1 MSGARPYKGY
11 LGARVLSREA
21 PLRSDREQLL
31 REALA
36 YTGGDLHRAAALV
49 GIDRRMAERMVAEN
63 PELEEALEE
72 ARALVRSRLVSVLRP
87 WEELAP
93 KAQEV
98 LEAALVAVKKDG
110 TPDWKHRL
118 EAAREILDRALGR
131 PVARVEATVEEAA
144 GPALDPDLAQRAM
157 VVSIVRRLSAVE
169 AVAWVR
175 ANPDEAERLF
185 KAFATLTGE
194 IATRGEQVLE
204 GPGEPP
210 NRTQS

>member
-1 MSGARPYKGY
+1 RAGRRACALCVPAVVGGDAGARRRGDPRALGPRARLGPGGGAVSGARPYKGY
-11 LGARVLSREA
+11 LGPRVISREA

-36 YTGGDLHRAAALV
+36 YTGGDIGRAAALV
-49 GIDRRMAERMVAEN
+49 GIDRRMAERMLAEN

-72 ARALVRSRLVSVLRP
+72 ARTLVRSRLASVLRP

-118 EAAREILDRALGR
+118 KAALEVLDRAIGK
-131 PVARVEATVEEAA
+131 PVA
-144 GPALDPDLAQRAM
+144 
-157 VVSIVRRLSAVE
+157 
-169 AVAWVR
+169 
-175 ANPDEAERLF
+175 
-185 KAFATLTGE
+185 
-194 IATRGEQVLE
+194 
-204 GPGEPP
+204 
-210 NRTQS
+210 

>member
-1 MSGARPYKGY
+1 MSGARPYRGY
-11 LGARVLSREA
+11 LGPRVLSRDA

-36 YTGGDLHRAAALV
+36 YTGGDLRRAAALV
-49 GIDRRMAERMVAEN
+49 GIDRRLAERMIAEN

-72 ARALVRSRLVSVLRP
+72 ARALVRSRLASVLRP

-98 LEAALVAVKKDG
+98 LEAALMAVKKDG
-110 TPDWKHRL
+110 TPDWRYRL

-131 PVARVEATVEEAA
+131 PVARVEAVEEAA
-144 GPALDPDLAQRAM
+144 GPVLDPELAQQAM
-157 VVSIVRRLSAVE
+157 VVSIVRRLPAVE

-175 ANPDEAERLF
+175 ANPDEAERLC
-185 KAFATLTGE
+185 KAFATLMGE

-204 GPGEPP
+204 GAGEPP
-210 NRTQS
+210 NQTQS